1 MSAVD
6 LIQARLSADATL
18 TSALTGG
25 VLLYRSLPAEV
36 NPTTLP
42 GIFNGVRLKPFA
54 VVKGRVL
61 TELPGGLRDIGY
73 MNTRQVVEIYLYDD
87 KSQNWSTLYAAA
99 DRIYALL
106 QDTPVNGV
114 FQVQLSNEV
123 NDEREQLMPAL
134 RGAVMLRRDYEVI
147 GRKTS

>member
-1 MSAVD
+1 M
-6 LIQARLSADATL
+6 
-18 TSALTGG
+18 
-25 VLLYRSLPAEV
+25 
-36 NPTTLP
+36 
-42 GIFNGVRLKPFA
+42 
-54 VVKGRVL
+54 
-61 TELPGGLRDIGY
+61 
-73 MNTRQVVEIYLYDD
+73 
-87 KSQNWSTLYAAA
+87 
-99 DRIYALL
+99 YALL